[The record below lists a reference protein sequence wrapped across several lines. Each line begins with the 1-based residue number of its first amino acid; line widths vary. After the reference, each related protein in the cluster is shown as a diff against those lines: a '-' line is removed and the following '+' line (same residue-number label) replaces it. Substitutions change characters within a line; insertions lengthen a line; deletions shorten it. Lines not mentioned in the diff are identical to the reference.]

1 MIVSAQAPKIIADI
15 GKIVTESRNTGGTCC
30 RRAVRPD
37 DDGADRDDDGADRDD
52 AGAERKWTAV
62 SGRWRALTSNWREVT
77 RYDPP
82 FHLDVSVGFI
92 CKQAYAPKWKNI
104 ENGWKHFC

>member
-1 MIVSAQAPKIIADI
+1 MIISAQAPKTIADI
-15 GKIVTESRNTGGTCC
+15 DKIVTESRNTGGTCC
-30 RRAVRPD
+30 RPAVRP
-37 DDGADRDDDGADRDD
+37 DD
-52 AGAERKWTAV
+52 AGAERKWIAV

-82 FHLDVSVGFI
+82 FHLDVSVGVI